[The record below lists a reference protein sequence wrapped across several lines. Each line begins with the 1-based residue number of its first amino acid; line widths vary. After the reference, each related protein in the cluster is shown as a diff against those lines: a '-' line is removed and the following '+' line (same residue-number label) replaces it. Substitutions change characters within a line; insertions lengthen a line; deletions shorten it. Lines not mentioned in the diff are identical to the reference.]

1 MKYVVFST
9 VHCSVYVILTKSG
22 NPEKTKLFVFLS
34 RSRSKITNKSLR
46 LPGTYD
52 AKIDENQT
60 PLTRFP
66 Q

>member
-1 MKYVVFST
+1 MHNKEY
-9 VHCSVYVILTKSG
+9 IIA
-22 NPEKTKLFVFLS
+22 LFKQS
-34 RSRSKITNKSLR
+34 NKSMWSSYNKGPYTIFWRLR